1 MTIHTPL
8 QMGADPPAEGYFF
21 FEMWVLSIVLYKAYF
36 GEFGGIFARK

>member
-21 FEMWVLSIVLYKAYF
+21 FEMWVL
-36 GEFGGIFARK
+36 FGGAIMGLNQRIWA

>member
-21 FEMWVLSIVLYKAYF
+21 FEMWVLFGVLLWA
-36 GEFGGIFARK
+36 